1 MARRGGEFPGAERIT
16 YGSVGVGPGGKAI
29 EFKLLAAANDVEQLL
44 AATEAIKERLGEFTG
59 VYDIADDN
67 APGKWEFQFRV
78 KDRALATGVTPT
90 DLGQTVRNAYFGA
103 EVMRLQR
110 GRHEVKLMVR
120 YPEEERR
127 SLVDFREIRVRTAD
141 GNERP
146 ITELAEIKLSRGF
159 SEINRVD
166 QMRSRSRFP
175 PTWMRPR
182 PTRI

>member
-1 MARRGGEFPGAERIT
+1 MTSPTTTR
-16 YGSVGVGPGGKAI
+16 
-29 EFKLLAAANDVEQLL
+29 
-44 AATEAIKERLGEFTG
+44 
-59 VYDIADDN
+59 
-67 APGKWEFQFRV
+67 PGKWEFQFRV

-146 ITELAEIKLSRGF
+146 ITELAEIELESWFLRNQ
-159 SEINRVD
+159 SC
-166 QMRSRSRFP
+166 RSDAIDHGLGRSGRNDTP
-175 PTWMRPR
+175 MP
-182 PTRI
+182 I